1 MAENSLQNLL
11 NTRSHVLRSSAPAK
25 RYPLMGTQHIT
36 QNYRFPSKTPK
47 NTIFAP
53 ENVIFFWVFSGSTLL
68 PVPVECHTTKK
79 GQNSAS
85 LSFFRVETG
94 LALITRGPDLLK
106 TARESFPRRSL
117 CGRQKMRFYVT
128 ISAGA

>member
-36 QNYRFPSKTPK
+36 QKYRFPSKTPK
-47 NTIFAP
+47 NAIFAP
-53 ENVIFFWVFSGSTLL
+53 ENVIFRVFSGSTPL
-68 PVPVECHTTKK
+68 PVPVECRTTKK
-79 GQNSAS
+79 GKTLL
-85 LSFFRVETG
+85 LSFSRVETG

-106 TARESFPRRSL
+106 TARESIPRRSL
-117 CGRQKMRFYVT
+117 CGRQKMSFYVT